1 MLRRVLTAVFVL
13 GGSVL
18 AANNAYAQF
27 ITFGPNGS
35 VGIQNGAGSYTYVYP
50 GRLNP
55 WANLAVPGSTQQ
67 LPNGQIWQ
75 GWDGQVHGNVVDPS
89 TGDIHVFM
97 NKGGNGGNKF
107 NGFIEEPAGN
117 ANKQARQANTSK
129 SKASEAK
136 PSAGLNKRNWQSG
149 GVNWLNPQPEP
160 PAPMFK
166 FGRR

>member
-1 MLRRVLTAVFVL
+1 MLRPVLTSVLVL
-13 GGSVL
+13 GGVVL
-18 AANNAYAQF
+18 AANNAHAQF

-35 VGIQNGAGSYTYVYP
+35 VGIQNGAGSYTYIYP

-97 NKGGNGGNKF
+97 NKGANGGNKF
-107 NGFIEEPAGN
+107 NGFIEEPSGN
-117 ANKQARQANTSK
+117 ANKQARQA
-129 SKASEAK
+129 ASVRK
-136 PSAGLNKRNWQSG
+136 GPSQLRYSY
-149 GVNWLNPQPEP
+149 
-160 PAPMFK
+160 
-166 FGRR
+166 GRRR

>member
-1 MLRRVLTAVFVL
+1 MLRRVLTAVLVL

-18 AANNAYAQF
+18 AANNAHAQF

-97 NKGGNGGNKF
+97 NKGAKGGSQF
-107 NGFIEEPAGN
+107 NGFIEEPSGN
-117 ANKQARQANTSK
+117 SNKQPRQMSSIRK
-129 SKASEAK
+129 G
-136 PSAGLNKRNWQSG
+136 PSQLRYSY
-149 GVNWLNPQPEP
+149 
-160 PAPMFK
+160 
-166 FGRR
+166 GRRR